1 MRTCARFLAVLVAA
15 GAIGRGEAAA
25 LTQQV
30 EPGEA
35 LFQQKCVACHT
46 IGQGDRVG
54 PDLAGVHLRRDHAWL
69 IRWISAP
76 DQMLARGDPVAKA
89 LLRKYRNLPMPNQGL
104 TSDQVAAVV
113 AYLEAP
119 PTGHQAAEQAAVAV
133 PALPPG
139 NASVGKALFS
149 GTRRFQNAGPACLA
163 CHSIAGIGALGGGA
177 LGPDLTL
184 AATNLGAAGLA
195 SVLASIPYP
204 TMSPIFG
211 RRPLTPEEQ
220 AHLAAFLQQA
230 PLSGRS
236 PRAVGLLSGAALV
249 AMLALFGLAHLSWR
263 GRLTTVRRRMVE
275 SGRSG
280 SDPKRVSSR

>member
-1 MRTCARFLAVLVAA
+1 MKTCAGFLAVLMST

-30 EPGEA
+30 EQGEA

-54 PDLAGVHLRRDHAWL
+54 PDLAGVSQRRYHAWL
-69 IRWISAP
+69 IRWIAAP

-89 LLRKYRNLPMPNQGL
+89 LYRKYRNLPMPNQGL
-104 TSDQVAAVV
+104 TAEQVAAVV

-119 PTGHQAAEQAAVAV
+119 GHEAAEQAAAVAA
-133 PALPPG
+133 ALPPG
-139 NASVGKALFS
+139 DPTVGKILFS
-149 GTRRFQNAGPACLA
+149 GTRRFRNGGPACLA
-163 CHSIAGIGALGGGA
+163 CHSVAGIGALGGGA

-184 AATNLGAAGLA
+184 AATKFGPDGLA

-220 AHLAAFLQQA
+220 ANLAAFLQQA
-230 PLSGRS
+230 SVSGRS
-236 PRAVGLLSGAALV
+236 PRAVGLLTGVALAATLV
-249 AMLALFGLAHLSWR
+249 LFGLVHLTWR
-263 GRLTTVRRRMVE
+263 GRLATVRRHMVE

-280 SDPKRVSSR
+280 SDPKRVSNR